1 MVVSNIFFTLTRKIG
16 KKLPQEYQLCN
27 ILGLRRMECTP
38 TPFLNG
44 IPMEDASFLA
54 KKQRKCQAI
63 NTTKE
68 KRDWTFYNNL

>member
-1 MVVSNIFFTLTRKIG
+1 
-16 KKLPQEYQLCN
+16 
-27 ILGLRRMECTP
+27 MECTP